1 MGEGD
6 IKWIKESLERIEN
19 QLSARLDRA
28 EEKLDALDRRQV
40 YAVGALGALLFLV
53 TLFREPINR
62 IFGG

>member
-53 TLFREPINR
+53 TLFREPISR
-62 IFGG
+62 VFGG